1 MLLFILFQSINVEK
15 HLNPFDKLSEDK
27 NKGDVKLCHVPLSQ
41 LKIGLNEDKVIL
53 GVVVCSVQNEELV
66 PL

>member
-1 MLLFILFQSINVEK
+1 MQSISIEK
-15 HLNPFDKLSEDK
+15 HLPPFGKPEEKSSGDAKLTY
-27 NKGDVKLCHVPLSQ
+27 VPLSQ
-41 LKIGLNEDKVIL
+41 LKTGLNEDKMVV